1 MEINLLVTIK
11 VRLEFHLEIVHF
23 IFTVVRW
30 LDAMRRQRRKK
41 KKESNEI
48 LVVVVVSNKKNLYTT
63 IGDLI

>member
-30 LDAMRRQRRKK
+30 LDAMRQRRKK